1 MSKDF
6 KVKYKDYTPKEKAAR
21 VISESIGGILCTTFI
36 ICMILSIIQQMFT
49 YIIVYVIL
57 MIIIMIPFE
66 LIEHKLKK
74 NVRVRKEKY
83 YTSIRESEGKVDLK
97 NILRGMVKTTGEIDL
112 KYLSKQMNKDIE
124 KLRLFVYDLVGSSSL
139 DGKMEGNKFILSDSI
154 DVENAID
161 TLLDSYADWERQDK
175 GKV

>member
-6 KVKYKDYTPKEKAAR
+6 KVKYKDYTPKEKAVR
-21 VISESIGGILCTTFI
+21 VISESIGGILCITFI
-36 ICMILSIIQQMFT
+36 ICIILSIIQQMFT
-49 YIIVYVIL
+49 YIIVFIIL

-66 LIEHKLKK
+66 LIERKLKK

-83 YTSIRESEGKVDLK
+83 YTSVRESEGKVDLK

-112 KYLSKQMNKDIE
+112 KYLSKQMNKDME

-175 GKV
+175 GKI

>member
-6 KVKYKDYTPKEKAAR
+6 KVKFKDFTPKEKAAR
-21 VISESIGGILCTTFI
+21 LITESIGMIFCIIFI
-36 ICMILSIIQQMFT
+36 ICIILSIIQQMYI
-49 YIIVYVIL
+49 YIIVYVIFL
-57 MIIIMIPFE
+57 IIIAIPTE
-66 LIEHKLKK
+66 LIERKVKK

-83 YTSIRESEGKVDLK
+83 YTSIRKSEGKVDLK

-112 KYLSKQMNKDIE
+112 KYLSKQMNKDID

-139 DGKMEGNKFILSDSI
+139 DGKMEGNKFIISDSI
-154 DVENAID
+154 DIENAID

-175 GKV
+175 GKI